1 MEGAPTWIVSILQN
15 YGLAG
20 VVIFVLAFICYLMYK
35 NSIEV
40 NNSRLG
46 ERDVL
51 IKTIESNTQAAKD
64 NTKATEDRNVVT
76 KALADAISAQAGA
89 FQLFVQKMEM
99 QNDTIREKLGDQKM
113 VIDAVSQSNSVM
125 AGMLRDMQRMLDSR
139 SRKVET

>member
-20 VVIFVLAFICYLMYK
+20 VVIFVLAFICYLTYK